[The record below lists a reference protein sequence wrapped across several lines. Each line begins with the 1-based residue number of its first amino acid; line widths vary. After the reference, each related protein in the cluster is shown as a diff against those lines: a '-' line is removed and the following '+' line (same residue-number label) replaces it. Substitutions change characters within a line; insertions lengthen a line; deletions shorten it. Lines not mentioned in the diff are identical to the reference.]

1 VDDGGGVSILDDGAS
16 LFFANISPTGRI
28 KSIACGQLGH
38 FGPVTDPDGG
48 SLVYYWIEDMTDPGT
63 AAWLTN
69 VETNLPGILS
79 TLTNGLNSYKINDT
93 LGTFEKLL

>member
-38 FGPVTDPDGG
+38 FGLETDPDGG
-48 SLVYYWIEDMTDPGT
+48 SLAYYWIEDMTDPGT
-63 AAWLTN
+63 AAWLAN
-69 VETNLPGILS
+69 VETFYPGILS
-79 TLTNGLNSYKINDT
+79 TFTNGLNSYKLNDIFS
-93 LGTFEKLL
+93 TFEKLL